1 MDEPKSCNNCKHSYI
16 DDLFYEYCCR
26 LKGTRPDLDEDGFPV
41 ENTKCKRWEECKN
54 A

>member
-1 MDEPKSCNNCKHSYI
+1 MDEPKSCNNCKYSYV

-26 LKGTRPDLDEDGFPV
+26 LKGISPDLDEDGFPV
-41 ENTKCKRWEECKN
+41 ENTKCKRWEEYKN